1 MWAQDQLHFNK
12 NSTQKNFRS
21 GALRWE
27 GIRTRERSEVSTQYP
42 EDPMLQS
49 SPELTFLKML
59 SRKGAIPDTRFKPT
73 LPPLT
78 GN

>member
-42 EDPMLQS
+42 DPMLQS